1 MRTMNLA
8 IIGAGPYGLSISA
21 YLRAHGIHHEIF
33 GQPMSS
39 WRRNMPRAMNLRSEP
54 HASNLWDPERRYTLK
69 AFYREKGL
77 SYQASGRPLP
87 LADFL
92 DYADWFQ
99 RHAAPDVQPLELSS
113 LTRAGD
119 GFRLQFSDGHL
130 LWAKNVIVG
139 TGHLSFRNIPGT
151 LCGLPAELVSH
162 SADHGDLA
170 RFRGKSVIVV
180 GAGQS
185 GLETAALLH
194 RAGSDVRIVMR
205 RERVSWNAAHP
216 GRRRLLERIVYPEAG
231 LGFGWRN
238 VAVSEFPRTF
248 SLLPNSLRTYV
259 VARSHGPSGAWWLR
273 DQVSGQIPILPSS
286 EIECAS
292 ELHGRV
298 HLAVRTGETRRS
310 FEANHII
317 AATGFRPDLK
327 RISFLD
333 PELTAQVFSFDGI
346 PQLTRAGE
354 SSLPGLFFVGM
365 ITAPTFG
372 PVMRFMYGAKH
383 IAHALARRFMAQGGL
398 RMTRSPKAAESY

>member
-1 MRTMNLA
+1 MRTTNLA

-21 YLRAHGIHHEIF
+21 HLRAHGIYHEIF

-39 WRRNMPRAMNLRSEP
+39 WRRNMPRGMMLRSEP
-54 HASNLWDPERRYTLK
+54 HASNLWDPKRRYTLK
-69 AFYREKGL
+69 AFYRERGV

-99 RHAAPDVQPLELSS
+99 RHAAPDVQPLELSRVA
-113 LTRAGD
+113 RAGD

-130 LWAKNVIVG
+130 LWAKNVIVA

-151 LCGLPAELVSH
+151 LCGLPTELVSH

-170 RFRGKSVIVV
+170 PFRGKSVTVV

-194 RAGSDVRIVMR
+194 QAGSDVRIVMR
-205 RERVSWNAAHP
+205 RERVRWNPTHP
-216 GRRRLLERIVYPEAG
+216 GRRQLVDRIVYPEAG

-238 VAVSEFPRTF
+238 VAVSEFPWTF
-248 SLLPNSLRTYV
+248 SLLPSSLRTYV
-259 VARSHGPSGAWWLR
+259 VVRSHGPSGAWWLK

-292 ELHGRV
+292 ESHGQV
-298 HLAVRTGETRRS
+298 QLAVRTGEARHNL
-310 FEANHII
+310 EANHVI
-317 AATGFRPDLK
+317 AATGFKPDLD
-327 RISFLD
+327 RLSFLD
-333 PELTAQVFSFDGI
+333 PELKAQIVSFDGI
-346 PQLTRAGE
+346 PQLSCAGE

-372 PVMRFMYGAKH
+372 PVMRFMFGAKH
-383 IAHALARRFMAQGGL
+383 IAHALARRFTAQGGV
-398 RMTRSPKAAESY
+398 RMMRSPEAAESY